1 MFKNIHIK
9 ILALFC
15 AIIFWAVIVT
25 TENTYFVVPE
35 KITPQVFN
43 VDEGLAI
50 ADELTP
56 VAVTVRTSSDVFR
69 QLTPGDFKVYVD
81 AQDLSEGEHT
91 LDVLVSTKKA
101 DVSIVSIEPAQIA
114 LKIEKM
120 AKQVE
125 KISLTITGTPAKSYA
140 VGEVEPLT
148 PTVEVTG
155 AENLVSK
162 LAAVTGVV
170 QLQSTETTNFVSHIT
185 LQAEDG
191 QGNILPLTLDPV
203 EVDVIVPVL
212 QVVQSK
218 TVGVKANVQNTLE
231 NSFIESI
238 AVEPDVVSITG
249 EAGILENITYIETKP
264 ITPQQVG
271 INITNGILALPDG
284 VTLVENESPQVR
296 ITIIISPLETDI
308 TTTNL

>member
-9 ILALFC
+9 ILALLT

-81 AQDLSEGEHT
+81 AQDLSEGEYT

-125 KISLTITGTPAKSYA
+125 KISLTIIGTPAKSYA
-140 VGEVEPLT
+140 VGEVEPVT

-162 LAAVTGVV
+162 LGAVTGVV

-191 QGNILPLTLDPV
+191 QGNILPLTLDPA

-249 EAGILENITYIETKP
+249 EASVLENITYIETKP
-264 ITPQQVG
+264 IIPQQTG
-271 INITNGILALPDG
+271 TNITNGMLALPDG
-284 VTLVENESPQVR
+284 VTLVENESSQVR
-296 ITIIISPLETDI
+296 ITIIISPLET
-308 TTTNL
+308 NLSNP